1 MGSAPSTSTAIWT
14 SRRGRYVVF
23 IPREGRAVSGARPD
37 RKCCAVAES
46 YGVLL
51 YCNTFSANEIRVI
64 TASPEFASRLPK
76 LFRKAF
82 GVSFDRLPPGGAEGK
97 RTLSI
102 TDADKLSAIFDA
114 FGADRGATL
123 SHHINFGV
131 IEEDCCRA
139 SFIRGAVFSGRQRH
153 RSGEAL
159 PPRACDL
166 APQRQPRGVFD
177 HAGHGLQPEGR
188 RAPETACSTSSRPTP
203 LPTSS
208 RRLAQAARPWTS

>member
-1 MGSAPSTSTAIWT
+1 MSFFHPA
-14 SRRGRYVVF
+14 RRL
-23 IPREGRAVSGARPD
+23 ELCQARPD

-51 YCNTFSANEIRVI
+51 YCNTF
-64 TASPEFASRLPK
+64 
-76 LFRKAF
+76 FRKRDTCDHRKP
-82 GVSFDRLPPGGAEGK
+82 GVCVPTAEALPQGLRRELSTGSRPRGAEGK

-139 SFIRGAVFSGRQRH
+139 SFIRGAFLAGGSVTDPEKRYHLELATSH
-153 RSGEAL
+153 RSVSREAYSIL
-159 PPRACDL
+159 LDMGFSPK
-166 APQRQPRGVFD
+166 
-177 HAGHGLQPEGR
+177 R
-188 RAPETACSTSSRPTP
+188 RRSAPETACSTSSRPTP
-203 LPTSS
+203 LQTSS
-208 RRLAQAARPWTS
+208 RRSAQAAQPWTS